1 MVIFG
6 INVPIV
12 LVGLIIGL
20 IALKIMKTVSKLVF
34 AVILIVA
41 IVVMLWGFFG
51 INIIDSVSQYL

>member
-34 AVILIVA
+34 AVILIVS

-51 INIIDSVSQYL
+51 INIIDLVSQYL